1 MAEMNGQGLSARKII
16 YASIGVLVLVVGGM
30 WLIDPDAFP
39 TGSVTQAEPPAP
51 PLPSEYGG
59 PPPSEAERIARL
71 QRSIDE
77 QRKYLQ
83 KLNAQLHDPNSEYNK
98 AEKRFQDVDAERE
111 AARRAIQE
119 LKETG
124 KTEEAT
130 AHEAALKDLDAR
142 WQRQRDLFDL
152 AIQEHKTL
160 QEIITAATKQLHE
173 DEKAL
178 SRLSGA
184 SSSSSSS
191 AASSDAQSVAV
202 AQPATAS
209 GKEAPSSPSSPS
221 LLTPPSSPVTL
232 SSQSSSSPTSTSPST
247 PEAQPA
253 SHVSREVE
261 RAREEA
267 KLKEDAAKKAQSKA
281 QSISERIETLNEN
294 IALTK
299 KLLDDTRRRADLE
312 QQTKTQLENELKQ
325 KTSANAPAEQLHTL
339 TRRMESAQQRFQQA
353 LGEIHST
360 TDHLH
365 DLQDQ
370 LNRLQAAQIR
380 ALHDADAK
388 KHAAEAAEER
398 IAQLQNP
405 FRPRNIVHWLLNHGP
420 RLLLIALGTFLFYRL
435 SRTFSRRLVQIM
447 SQGISK
453 RGTKHDRENRAQ
465 TLAGVFNSAL
475 SLLILGGGGL
485 MMLDEVG
492 IPIVP
497 LMGGAAVLGLAVAFG
512 AQNLIKDYFSGF
524 MVLLEDQYGINDV
537 VKIGDVS
544 GLVEHISL
552 RTTVLRDLEGVVH
565 FIPHGNITTVSNM
578 THGWSRALFDVG
590 IDYKEN
596 VDRVMEVL
604 LELGHDMRRD
614 PVFGPLVL
622 DDPEMLGVD
631 QLSDSSVIIK
641 FFLKTRPL
649 QQWTV
654 KREMLRRIKKRFDEL
669 GIEIPYPHQTVHHRY
684 DSPPPSTLPYMR
696 SPSEALLSANP

>member
-1 MAEMNGQGLSARKII
+1 MVETNGLSRTSRKII
-16 YASIGVLVLVVGGM
+16 FASFGILALALGGL

-39 TGSVTQAEPPAP
+39 TGSVTEAEPPPP
-51 PLPSEYGG
+51 PLPTEYGG
-59 PPPSEAERIARL
+59 APPTDAERIARL
-71 QRSIDE
+71 QRSIDG
-77 QRKYLQ
+77 QRKYLD
-83 KLNAQLHDPNSEYNK
+83 KLNAQLNDPNSEYNQ
-98 AEKRFQDVDAERE
+98 AEKRFQLVDAECE
-111 AARRAIQE
+111 AARHAIQD
-119 LKETG
+119 LKDAG
-124 KTEEAT
+124 KTAEAADRET
-130 AHEAALKDLDAR
+130 ALKDIDAR
-142 WQRQRDLFDL
+142 WQRLRERFNL

-160 QEIITAATKQLHE
+160 QETITASTKQLHE
-173 DEKAL
+173 DEQAL
-178 SRLSGA
+178 ARLSGA
-184 SSSSSSS
+184 SSSSSTS
-191 AASSDAQSVAV
+191 APASETHSV
-202 AQPATAS
+202 PAAPTTA
-209 GKEAPSSPSSPS
+209 GKK
-221 LLTPPSSPVTL
+221 TPPSSSPPTL
-232 SSQSSSSPTSTSPST
+232 LPTPASPLTVPSESSASSLVAPSPSA
-247 PEAQPA
+247 PAVQPA
-253 SHVSREVE
+253 NHVSREVE

-267 KLKEDAAKKAQSKA
+267 KLKEEDAKKAESKA

-294 IALTK
+294 IVLTK
-299 KLLDDTRRRADLE
+299 KLLEDTRRRADLE
-312 QQTKTQLENELKQ
+312 QQTKTQLENELRQ
-325 KTSANAPAEQLHTL
+325 KTSANAPAVELQTL
-339 TRRMESAQQRFQQA
+339 ARRIESAQQRFQQT
-353 LGEIHST
+353 LNETRST

-365 DLQDQ
+365 DLQDE

-388 KHAAEAAEER
+388 KQAADAAEER

-405 FRPRNIVHWLLNHGP
+405 FRPRNIVHWLLTHGP
-420 RLLLIALGTFLFYRL
+420 RLFLIALGTFLFYHL
-435 SRTFSRRLVQIM
+435 SRAFSRRLVQIM
-447 SQGISK
+447 SQGTSK

-475 SLLILGGGGL
+475 SLLILGGGSL

-552 RTTVLRDLEGVVH
+552 RTTVLRDLEGIVH
-565 FIPHGNITTVSNM
+565 FIPHGTITTVSNQ
-578 THGWSRALFDVG
+578 THGWSRALFDVD
-590 IDYKEN
+590 IDYKEDI
-596 VDRVMEVL
+596 DRVMQVL
-604 LELGHDMRRD
+604 LEIGREIRRD
-614 PVFGPLVL
+614 PSFGPLIL

-631 QLSDSSVIIK
+631 ELSDSSVVIK

-684 DSPPPSTLPYMR
+684 DSPPPPTLPYTR
-696 SPSEALLSANP
+696 SA